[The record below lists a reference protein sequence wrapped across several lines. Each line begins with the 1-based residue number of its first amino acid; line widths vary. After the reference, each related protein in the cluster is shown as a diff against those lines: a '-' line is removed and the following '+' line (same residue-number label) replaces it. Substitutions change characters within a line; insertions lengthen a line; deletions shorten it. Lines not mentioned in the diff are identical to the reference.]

1 MRRQRGAPAPPPMIP
16 DLHGFGPALA
26 AGTWMTLKLSLAAV
40 GVGLL
45 LGLLGAVAKTSA
57 RPLPRLLGGAYTT
70 LVRGVPETLWVLMIY
85 YGTVSGLNALGA
97 QFGQPELALDPF
109 AAGTLA
115 LGLCFGAYATEVF
128 RGALLAIP
136 KGQREAGLA
145 LGLSAPRIF
154 WRITLPQL
162 WRTALPGLGNLY
174 MILLKDTALVSLISL
189 EELMRKAGVASNATK
204 EPFTFY
210 MSAAVIYLGLTALV
224 MLALHL
230 LEKRAGRGF
239 ARNEL

>member
-1 MRRQRGAPAPPPMIP
+1 MIP
-16 DLHGFGPALA
+16 DLQGFGPALA
-26 AGTWMTLKLSLAAV
+26 AGTWMTIKLSLAAV
-40 GVGLL
+40 SVGLL
-45 LGLLGAVAKTSA
+45 LGLLGALAKTSA
-57 RPLPRLLGGAYTT
+57 NLPLRLLGGGYTT

-85 YGTVSGLNALGA
+85 YGTVSGLNAVGAPLGY
-97 QFGQPELALDPF
+97 PELALDPF

-136 KGQREAGLA
+136 RGQCEAGQA
-145 LGLSAPRIF
+145 LGLSGMRIF
-154 WRITLPQL
+154 WRIILPQL

-189 EELMRKAGVASNATK
+189 EEIMRKAGIASNATK
-204 EPFTFY
+204 APFTFY
-210 MSAAVIYLGLTALV
+210 MSAAAIYLALTVIV
-224 MLALHL
+224 MLVLNH
-230 LEKRAGRGF
+230 LEKRAGRGI

>member
-1 MRRQRGAPAPPPMIP
+1 MLP

-26 AGTWMTLKLSLAAV
+26 AGTWMTIRLSLAAV
-40 GVGLL
+40 ALGLAF
-45 LGLLGAVAKTSA
+45 GLLGAVAKTSA
-57 RPLPRLLGGAYTT
+57 RPWLRLLGSGYTT

-97 QFGQPELALDPF
+97 PLGYPELALDPF

-115 LGLCFGAYATEVF
+115 LALCFGAYATEVL

-136 KGQREAGLA
+136 GGQREAGLA
-145 LGLSAPRIF
+145 LGLSAARIF

-174 MILLKDTALVSLISL
+174 LILLKDTALVSLISL
-189 EELMRKAGVASNATK
+189 DEIMRKAGIAANATK
-204 EPFTFY
+204 DPFTFY
-210 MSAAVIYLGLTALV
+210 MGAALIYLGLTVLIMLV
-224 MLALHL
+224 LHQ
-230 LEKRAGRGF
+230 LEKRAGRGL